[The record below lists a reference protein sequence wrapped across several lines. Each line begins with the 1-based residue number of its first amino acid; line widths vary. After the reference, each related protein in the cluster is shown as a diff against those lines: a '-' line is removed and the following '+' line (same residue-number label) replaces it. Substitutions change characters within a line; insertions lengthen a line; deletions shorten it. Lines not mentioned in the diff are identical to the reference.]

1 MDRRSRSGSV
11 DRRSVGLCGTLHP
24 TNLVGE
30 SGERKTAMG
39 IERKGKSWLENRQ
52 EGETK
57 LNKNYPLTFN
67 SPTKLGEEEAEGVK
81 EACLG
86 QPT

>member
-1 MDRRSRSGSV
+1 
-11 DRRSVGLCGTLHP
+11 
-24 TNLVGE
+24 
-30 SGERKTAMG
+30 MG